1 MAGVRDLYKN
11 EEFRGLAPEVRS
23 TVFDRLAV
31 DDAEFQGLTPDV
43 QAKVREK
50 LGMTV
55 PAGPS
60 GSTWRDRLFKTGAE
74 TLADPNATG
83 IERFLG
89 GVTEGMRGAARAA
102 GSSPEIPTKI
112 AEYATLP
119 FSVPFAGITRG
130 LEEGGVISPRTTEQL
145 EKSLIGATPAFMA
158 LRPKSGER
166 LRSAEI
172 PESIR
177 PVEPVPPPRP
187 AVAREAPA
195 PLSEPPA
202 PSIPEP
208 ILRAIQPRPPLLTAK
223 DAIAQELT
231 GPTFA
236 VGDPVE
242 FIPRPHAEPLRG
254 TITNVNADGSLNL
267 RSPTGGLFQRVDP
280 AKVTTPIE
288 SVGTSSR
295 RIGRRLSVSEEDWS
309 VLDEVERSLK
319 DVQAEPT
326 LGRKFTVDRS
336 MESAEAAPSALEV
349 KGYAT
354 GKPPWMEIEG
364 KPGEYYGWDETLE
377 VLGDLKKGKWPTSAR
392 RERIAEVAMDEVKL
406 GAAEAK
412 GKIGSAMD
420 EALGSGTR
428 PAPLSA
434 EDAPAADFFR
444 SVDELSAAEQGRG
457 PVPEGYVRLYR
468 GETPPRTAE
477 GAASIANAPFEP
489 PEFRGRWFT
498 EDRSIA
504 ERYTGAKS
512 QLVYVD
518 VPQSVAD
525 ATRVSKHPEA
535 IKASFQP
542 ETEYVLPAE
551 WAQKTL
557 PAVKPAPS
565 APPAIVDPILSWPVH
580 KQIVAAAED
589 LFTTAGIKR
598 DPGRLISDQIMDLLG
613 EGRLR
618 LPDLDTTLKA
628 HGVSW
633 VDMANGLFRPGVRD
647 AARRLGYLGNLQKR
661 IGALLA
667 EGGEAA
673 KAEAGQLLD
682 FATTIDETAKA
693 QSWWRR
699 ADNIRRG
706 LLVTQL
712 STAVRNFE
720 TQVGRVGLDV
730 LQQGLDAGLQRV
742 FTPSNATVHPA
753 DGFATLLNIF
763 RRGTKATTEK
773 ILSAFPR
780 EHDRLFGTYASDIAN
795 KAKQSGVVL
804 RGADA
809 AFSNV
814 EQAVGVLNTANKFQ
828 EWLVRRAVF
837 QTKLDQIL
845 RTKGQ
850 DLTQLIA
857 ENKIGAIDP
866 AAIKAAVDAALEM
879 TFAKSPQYGGPGQK
893 FISFV
898 NAMPGATLAIPFPR
912 FLVNSL
918 KFFGDFSPFGFL
930 KLLSPA
936 ERAAVASGNMQTIS
950 RATLGTALLGAAY
963 QFRNSEYSGERW
975 YEARLPDGRT
985 IDLRPFNPFAAYLFV
1000 ADVAKRYKE
1009 GKLEHLTGGDIASG
1023 VLSANVRAGTG
1034 LFIIDKL
1041 LSGLTRTGN
1050 AEQALRS
1057 LKELAGETV
1066 GGLLTPLQQ
1075 VTDVLSEFDRSLR
1088 LMRDTR
1094 SEPFKGPIKARIPGL
1109 AQTLPERESP
1119 TRAATPE
1126 RQAPILKQATGILLN
1141 APKNPLEA
1149 ELDRLGFTP
1158 QEILPGTGDR
1168 ELNRLIAQKM
1178 GPIAERF
1185 LVPLVSG
1192 AKYQALDDDVKGVV
1206 LKKVLGRIATAARQS
1221 ILAERPDFAL
1231 RQRLQHLPA
1240 RERALIQ
1247 SRIPDVIQRAVDAQ
1261 RGSR

>member
-1 MAGVRDLYKN
+1 MAGIRDLYRN
-11 EEFRGLAPEVRS
+11 EEFRGLAPEVRLK
-23 TVFDRLAV
+23 VFDRLAT
-31 DDAEFQGLTPDV
+31 DDGEFTGLDPAV

-50 LGMTV
+50 VLGITPPAEPSAVAQFFAPTVKTGQRIVERLRESGQAVLSVPDIIQRAATGKAGWPDVMTGLRAVGAPFEPIFAPIGESIRTAAEGFVSPETAKTVGAVGEMAAGVGLPFVRV
-55 PAGPS
+55 PATP
-60 GSTWRDRLFKTGAE
+60 
-74 TLADPNATG
+74 
-83 IERFLG
+83 
-89 GVTEGMRGAARAA
+89 V
-102 GSSPEIPTKI
+102 
-112 AEYATLP
+112 
-119 FSVPFAGITRG
+119 TRG
-130 LEEGGVISPRTTEQL
+130 LTKVGIGRLPEETVALDRAL
-145 EKSLIGATPAFMA
+145 ATKP
-158 LRPKSGER
+158 
-166 LRSAEI
+166 SAEI
-172 PESIR
+172 LR
-177 PVEPVPPPRP
+177 EPAPPPGP
-187 AVAREAPA
+187 AAVPREAPA
-195 PLSEPPA
+195 LTAEPPA

-231 GPTFA
+231 GPTYA

-242 FIPRPHAEPLRG
+242 FIPRPHAAPLRG
-254 TITNVNADGSLNL
+254 TITNVNADGTLNL

-280 AKVTTPIE
+280 AKVTTPVE

-336 MESAEAAPSALEV
+336 LESAEAAPSALEV

-354 GKPPWMEIEG
+354 GKPDWMQLEG
-364 KPGEYYGWDETLE
+364 KPGEYFGWDETLE
-377 VLGDLKKGKWPTSAR
+377 VLADLKKGKWPTSAR
-392 RERIAEVAMDEVKL
+392 RERIAEAAMDEVKL

-420 EALGSGTR
+420 EALGPGTR

-434 EDAPAADFFR
+434 EDARAADFF
-444 SVDELSAAEQGRG
+444 SAVDELAAAEQGPG
-457 PVPEGYVRLYR
+457 V
-468 GETPPRTAE
+468 
-477 GAASIANAPFEP
+477 
-489 PEFRGRWFT
+489 
-498 EDRSIA
+498 
-504 ERYTGAKS
+504 
-512 QLVYVD
+512 
-518 VPQSVAD
+518 
-525 ATRVSKHPEA
+525 TRAVSGG
-535 IKASFQP
+535 
-542 ETEYVLPAE
+542 
-551 WAQKTL
+551 
-557 PAVKPAPS
+557 APS
-565 APPAIVDPILSWPVH
+565 APPLVDPILSMPAH

-618 LPDLDTTLKA
+618 LPDLDATLRE

-667 EGGEAA
+667 EGGAVA

-682 FATTIDETAKA
+682 FASTIDETAKA

-730 LQQGLDAGLQRV
+730 LQQGLDAGLQRL

-763 RRGTKATTEK
+763 RRGTKATTNQ

-780 EHDRLFGTYASDIAN
+780 EYDRMFSTYASDIAN

-828 EWLVRRAVF
+828 EWIVRRAVF
-837 QTKLDQIL
+837 QSKLDQAL
-845 RTKGQ
+845 RAKGQ

-866 AAIKAAVDAALEM
+866 AAIKAAVDSALEM
-879 TFAKSPQYGGPGQK
+879 TFAKSPQYGSLGQK

-898 NAMPGATLAIPFPR
+898 NAMPGATLALPFPR
-912 FLVNSL
+912 FFVNSL

-936 ERAAVASGNMQTIS
+936 ERAAIAKGNMQTIS
-950 RATLGTALLGAAY
+950 RATLGSAMLGAAY
-963 QFRNSEYSGERW
+963 QFRTSDYAGERW
-975 YEARLPDGRT
+975 YEAKLPDGRT

-1000 ADVAKRYKE
+1000 ADVAKRYNE

-1041 LSGLTRTGN
+1041 LAGFTRTGN
-1050 AEQALRS
+1050 AEQALRG

-1066 GGLLTPLQQ
+1066 GGLLVPLQQ
-1075 VTDVLSEFDRSLR
+1075 ITDVLSEFDRSLR
-1088 LMRDTR
+1088 LLRDKR
-1094 SEPFKGPIKARIPGL
+1094 AEPFMGPIKEKIPGL
-1109 AQTLPERESP
+1109 AQTLPEREVP

-1126 RQAPILKQATGILLN
+1126 KRAPVLKQLTGVLMKE
-1141 APKNPLEA
+1141 PKNALEA

-1158 QEILPGTGDR
+1158 QEILPSTGDR
-1168 ELNRLIAQKM
+1168 ELNRLVAQRM
-1178 GPIAERF
+1178 GPVAERF
-1185 LVPLVSG
+1185 LVPLVTG
-1192 AKYQALDDDVKGVV
+1192 PKYQALDDDVRGVV
-1206 LKKVLGRIATAARQS
+1206 LKKVLGRISTAARQRV
-1221 ILAERPDFAL
+1221 LAERPDFAVRERL
-1231 RQRLQHLPA
+1231 RHMPA

-1247 SRIPDVIQRAVDAQ
+1247 SRIPDLIQRALDAQ
-1261 RGSR
+1261 RGQGR